1 MQIKTQLRVELDQSD
16 INNAIRDYLAKHNT
30 KVTADELANIKYT
43 NTIKEGLKAVL
54 DVKDETSTGE
64 PTKQVQFE
72 AAQEV
77 NESVSQAEPEIDT
90 SAIEAEQP
98 EEEAAKE
105 DVFPTASEH
114 VQAVGGDE
122 EEVEAVPTAPRKS
135 LFNT

>member
-30 KVTADELANIKYT
+30 KVTSDELANIKYT

-64 PTKQVQFE
+64 PTREVQFE

-77 NESVSQAEPEIDT
+77 NETVSHVRAEPEVAT
-90 SAIEAEQP
+90 EIEH
-98 EEEAAKE
+98 EEAPE
-105 DVFPTASEH
+105 DVFPSVADH

-122 EEVEAVPTAPRKS
+122 EEVEVPQSPRKS
-135 LFNT
+135 LFHT